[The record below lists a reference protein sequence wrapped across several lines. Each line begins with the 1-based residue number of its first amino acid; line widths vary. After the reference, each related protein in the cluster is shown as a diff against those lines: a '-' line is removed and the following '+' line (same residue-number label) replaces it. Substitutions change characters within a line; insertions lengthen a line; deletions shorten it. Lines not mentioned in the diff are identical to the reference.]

1 MKTRI
6 LSFLLFLLPTVGFAQ
21 FQSSIDFIGSI
32 DYSYRALSTSTTI
45 PVIISTFEKRERTE
59 TGKLN
64 WRVGFNYNQKIAE
77 RLYLKSGVRLASVGF
92 KGEKKTDLIWGSE
105 HDGMGGF
112 IPDPNAPKEFQS
124 IPDFWFLELPLIGR
138 YEFASQKVIPFL
150 EIGLSPT
157 IYLKTRNKVITDIDE
172 TIISYKSNSFNN
184 LQLVGNVSFG
194 LNYNLNEQLQLFGQP
209 IFRYHFT
216 KSENTPIEE
225 RLFSGG
231 LEIGVRRKIN

>member
-1 MKTRI
+1 MK
-6 LSFLLFLLPTVGFAQ
+6 LNLLPVLLLFLATTAFSQ

-45 PVIISTFEKRERTE
+45 LGINNTFENRERTE

-64 WRVGFNYNQKIAE
+64 WRVGFNYNKKIAE

-92 KGEKKTDLIWGSE
+92 KGEKKDIRWASQ

-112 IPDPNAPKEFQS
+112 IPDPTVASEIQF
-124 IPDFWFLELPLIGR
+124 IPDFLFLELPLVGR
-138 YEFASQKVIPFL
+138 FEFANKKITPFVEL
-150 EIGLSPT
+150 GFSPT
-157 IYLKTRNKVITDIDE
+157 IYLKTRTEIITDLSE
-172 TIISYKSNSFNN
+172 ELISSKEDSFNN
-184 LQLVGNVSFG
+184 LHLVGSLSAG
-194 LNYNLNEQLQLFGQP
+194 INYNLTEQLQLFGQP

-225 RLFSGG
+225 RLFSVG
-231 LEIGVRRKIN
+231 LEMGIRKKIN